1 MAFVL
6 SKRVLEND
14 KSLLALVH
22 GPNRKAC
29 HFPLEHSP
37 SPLIDENI
45 LTIIIIQDL
54 LYPKVQSAFGQLDY
68 PSTSAMNNLPF
79 SPSLSRSALMTTFQ

>member
-22 GPNRKAC
+22 GPNRK
-29 HFPLEHSP
+29 
-37 SPLIDENI
+37 
-45 LTIIIIQDL
+45 DL

-79 SPSLSRSALMTTFQ
+79 SPSFSRSALMTTFQ